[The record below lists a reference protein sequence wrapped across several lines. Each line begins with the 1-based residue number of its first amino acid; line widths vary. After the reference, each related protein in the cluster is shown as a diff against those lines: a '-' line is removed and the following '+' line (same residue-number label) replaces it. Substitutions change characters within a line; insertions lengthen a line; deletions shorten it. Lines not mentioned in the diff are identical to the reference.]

1 MIRVK
6 VERELNA
13 PVDKVWALLEDFGN
27 LNWYPGWT
35 DLETIGEGPGMTR
48 RIHMEGMELSLIH
61 I

>member
-35 DLETIGEGPGMTR
+35 DLE
-48 RIHMEGMELSLIH
+48 
-61 I
+61 